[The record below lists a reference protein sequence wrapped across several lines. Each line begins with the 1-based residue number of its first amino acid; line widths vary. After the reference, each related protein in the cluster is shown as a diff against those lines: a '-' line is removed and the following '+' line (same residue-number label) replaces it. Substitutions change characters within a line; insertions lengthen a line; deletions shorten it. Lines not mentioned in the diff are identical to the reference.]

1 MESRPQQIF
10 ADRTYYILP
19 ARIGNTRLTVLRNNI
34 QKMGGTV
41 TKCAEKMDSSRILI
55 IVDESFLNKPDKC
68 YEILK
73 SMHVD
78 CFHVEIVTTKWLSSC
93 LKERKLLDTEP
104 FMLHLEPEHGEK
116 KNNGGS
122 NISQNQPSIERES
135 ALRTN
140 LASDERCMDE
150 PATQSSPPK
159 KQKTNTEKFAA
170 LQTRDKEVL
179 YNGNIIAELEKL
191 SSTFRSCGDQWR
203 AHGYDKAIASI
214 KSHGKN
220 INTYEEAISLPGIGK
235 KMAEKIMEII
245 ETGKLQ
251 KVDEVCNSE
260 KSKIIS
266 LFTQIWGVGPAIAQS
281 WYAQGFRTLEDLP
294 SKANLSKQQKIG
306 LHYFEELQCRIP
318 REEVECIG
326 NIVKEN
332 ALAIETDISVIL
344 CGSYRRGKP
353 TCGDIDVLLLVEVIS
368 NNFLVELLKRL
379 RACGLV
385 TDDLMNIE
393 ESGGHKK
400 YLGICQLPGGKHR
413 RLDIFVAPKSETATA
428 LMHYTGSALFNRAI
442 RLLAVEKGMYLSEHC
457 LMSDVV
463 REGSKIINGHIVD
476 TPTEES
482 VFLHLGLPYR
492 RPEERDQ

>member
-1 MESRPQQIF
+1 MECHPQKIF
-10 ADRTYYILP
+10 ADHTYYILP

-34 QKMGGTV
+34 QKLGGTV
-41 TKCAEKMDSSRILI
+41 AKCAEKMDSSRIRI
-55 IVDESFLNKPDKC
+55 IVHESFINKPDKC

-104 FMLHLEPEHGEK
+104 FMLHLEPERGEK
-116 KNNGGS
+116 KNNGS
-122 NISQNQPSIERES
+122 FNISQNQPSTERES

-140 LASDERCMDE
+140 LASDEHCIDE

-159 KQKTNTEKFAA
+159 KQKTNIEKFAA
-170 LQTRDKEVL
+170 LQTHDKEVL

-191 SSTFRSCGDQWR
+191 ANTFRSCGDQWR

-220 INTYEEAISLPGIGK
+220 INSYEEAVSLPGIGK

-266 LFTQIWGVGPAIAQS
+266 LFTQIWGVGPVTAQS

-294 SKANLSKQQKIG
+294 CKANLSKQQKIG

-344 CGSYRRGKP
+344 CGSYRRRKP

-368 NNFLVELLKRL
+368 SNFLVELLKRL

-400 YLGICQLPGGKHR
+400 YLGICQLPGGK
-413 RLDIFVAPKSETATA
+413 
-428 LMHYTGSALFNRAI
+428 
-442 RLLAVEKGMYLSEHC
+442 
-457 LMSDVV
+457 
-463 REGSKIINGHIVD
+463 GSKIIKGHIVD

-482 VFLHLGLPYR
+482 IFLHLGLPYR

>member
-1 MESRPQQIF
+1 MESGPQKIF
-10 ADRTYYILP
+10 ADHTFYILP

-34 QKMGGTV
+34 KKMGGTV
-41 TKCAEKMDSSRILI
+41 AKCAEKMDSSCIRI

-73 SMHVD
+73 SMHGD
-78 CFHVEIVTTKWLSSC
+78 CFDVEIVTTKWLSSC
-93 LKERKLLDTEP
+93 LKERKLLDPEP

-116 KNNGGS
+116 KNNGDS

-140 LASDERCMDE
+140 LASYERCMDE

-159 KQKTNTEKFAA
+159 KQKTNIEKFAA

-220 INTYEEAISLPGIGK
+220 INSYEEAISLPGIGK

-266 LFTQIWGVGPAIAQS
+266 LFTQIWGVGPATAQS
-281 WYAQGFRTLEDLP
+281 WYAQ
-294 SKANLSKQQKIG
+294 
-306 LHYFEELQCRIP
+306 
-318 REEVECIG
+318 
-326 NIVKEN
+326 VKEN

-482 VFLHLGLPYR
+482 IFLHLGLPYR

>member
-1 MESRPQQIF
+1 MECHPQKIF
-10 ADRTYYILP
+10 ADHTYYILP

-34 QKMGGTV
+34 QKLGGTV
-41 TKCAEKMDSSRILI
+41 AKCAEKMDSSRIRI
-55 IVDESFLNKPDKC
+55 IVHESFINKPDKC

-104 FMLHLEPEHGEK
+104 FMLHLEPERGEK
-116 KNNGGS
+116 KNNGS
-122 NISQNQPSIERES
+122 FNISQNQPSTERES

-140 LASDERCMDE
+140 LASDEHCIDE

-159 KQKTNTEKFAA
+159 KQKTNIEKFAA
-170 LQTRDKEVL
+170 LQTHDKEVL

-191 SSTFRSCGDQWR
+191 ANTFRSCGDQWR

-220 INTYEEAISLPGIGK
+220 INSYEEAVSLPGIGK

-266 LFTQIWGVGPAIAQS
+266 LFTQIWGVGPVTAQS

-294 SKANLSKQQKIG
+294 CKANLSKQQKIG

-344 CGSYRRGKP
+344 CGSYRRRKP

-368 NNFLVELLKRL
+368 SNFLVELLKRL

-442 RLLAVEKGMYLSEHC
+442 RLLAAEKGMYLSEHC

-463 REGSKIINGHIVD
+463 REGSKIIKGHIVD

-482 VFLHLGLPYR
+482 IFLHLGLPYR